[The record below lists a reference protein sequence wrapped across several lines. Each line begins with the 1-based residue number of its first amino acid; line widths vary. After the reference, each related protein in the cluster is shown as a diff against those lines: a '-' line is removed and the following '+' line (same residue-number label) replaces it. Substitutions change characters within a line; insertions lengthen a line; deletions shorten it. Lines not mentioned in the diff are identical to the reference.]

1 MQKWRGAHRKPWG
14 SILDLRSLILG
25 LSFLAVLIT
34 FANTFYAGF
43 SQQRE
48 MLIRNTLDSNEAYA
62 SKLATMTD
70 QFLQQ
75 AETQLGFSAMVLGSA
90 FDDPAIRAAETR
102 RLAEQSQTFNSV
114 IIVDAQGT
122 LIDVSPP
129 MKEIVGQQVRSASL
143 VEALNARRPL
153 VSDPFTTGTGRFL
166 ILISKPIFAPDGVFR
181 GFIGGAVYLHEKN
194 GLEQMLAHHHYQ
206 NGSYLYVVDRLGNLI
221 YHWEPQ
227 RIGQNVLSNPVVQ
240 AVVQRGETGSAET
253 VNTQGRATLAG
264 FAPVSSTGWGVIV
277 QRPTDLTLKLLSR
290 QAQDM
295 LLQIAPLLC
304 LTLLGI
310 WIFSRLISSPL
321 HDLAR
326 ITNRLS
332 DADTDQKITQV
343 PSWYYE
349 VIALKKAIE
358 AGLSQMQHK
367 ISRLNQET
375 LTDPLTGLLNRRGL
389 DDTLQQWQELRIP
402 FAVVAL
408 DIDHFKS
415 INDTYGHDV
424 GDAALQFLAAHMR
437 RATRSGDVLCRN
449 GGDGFTLLLPGTP
462 GREAVHVCERLV
474 QALATDSPPY
484 PGLKITLSIGV
495 ADTQQTME
503 SGEDVLKLADAALYR
518 AKRNGRNQIAH
529 S

>member
-1 MQKWRGAHRKPWG
+1 
-14 SILDLRSLILG
+14 
-25 LSFLAVLIT
+25 
-34 FANTFYAGF
+34 
-43 SQQRE
+43 
-48 MLIRNTLDSNEAYA
+48 
-62 SKLATMTD
+62 
-70 QFLQQ
+70 
-75 AETQLGFSAMVLGSA
+75 
-90 FDDPAIRAAETR
+90 
-102 RLAEQSQTFNSV
+102 
-114 IIVDAQGT
+114 
-122 LIDVSPP
+122 
-129 MKEIVGQQVRSASL
+129 
-143 VEALNARRPL
+143 
-153 VSDPFTTGTGRFL
+153 
-166 ILISKPIFAPDGVFR
+166 
-181 GFIGGAVYLHEKN
+181 
-194 GLEQMLAHHHYQ
+194 
-206 NGSYLYVVDRLGNLI
+206 
-221 YHWEPQ
+221 
-227 RIGQNVLSNPVVQ
+227 
-240 AVVQRGETGSAET
+240 
-253 VNTQGRATLAG
+253 
-264 FAPVSSTGWGVIV
+264 VIV
-277 QRPTDLTLKLLSR
+277 QRPTDLTLNLLSR

-449 GGDGFTLLLPGTP
+449 GGDEFTLLLPGTP

-503 SGEDVLKLADAALYR
+503 SDEDVLKLADAALYR